1 MTIFASDNF
10 MLNLNPIRMK
20 KETIF
25 ASDNFMLN
33 LNPIRM
39 KKEKSKCFKSREIII
54 IY

>member
-1 MTIFASDNF
+1 M
-10 MLNLNPIRMK
+10 
-20 KETIF
+20 TIF